1 MLLTNVTGG
10 KSLKVNI
17 PCNIASG
24 KLDLNKERFSLLL
37 AKLKDGRYN
46 LTIEPETNLI
56 SHQQRKYFFGVV
68 VDRIRL
74 GFLDKGIITTVDEVR
89 ALLNE
94 LFIHRL
100 EYNPVLDTTLKVPIS
115 LSNSSKGIDKA
126 EFNTIVNLIQ
136 QHAMQEW
143 SIEIPDPNEIDY
155 STK

>member
-1 MLLTNVTGG
+1 MINAAGG
-10 KSLKVNI
+10 KSLKINI

-37 AKLKDGRYN
+37 ATCKDGRYN
-46 LTIEPETNLI
+46 LTIEPETNNI
-56 SHQQRKYFFGVV
+56 SHAQRKYFFGVV

-100 EYNPVLDTTLKVPIS
+100 EYNPVLDATLKVPIS

-126 EFNTIVNLIQ
+126 EFNAIKDHIQ
-136 QHAMQEW
+136 RHAMQEW

>member
-1 MLLTNVTGG
+1 M
-10 KSLKVNI
+10 KINI
-17 PCNIASG
+17 PCNVASG

-74 GFLDKGIITTVDEVR
+74 GFLDKGIITTVDEIR

>member
-1 MLLTNVTGG
+1 
-10 KSLKVNI
+10 
-17 PCNIASG
+17 
-24 KLDLNKERFSLLL
+24 
-37 AKLKDGRYN
+37 
-46 LTIEPETNLI
+46 
-56 SHQQRKYFFGVV
+56 VV

-100 EYNPVLDTTLKVPIS
+100 EYNPVLDATLKVPIS

-126 EFNTIVNLIQ
+126 EFNAIKDHIQ
-136 QHAMQEW
+136 RHAMQEW

>member
-1 MLLTNVTGG
+1 
-10 KSLKVNI
+10 LKINI

-24 KLDLNKERFSLLL
+24 KLDLNKQRFSLLL
-37 AKLKDGRYN
+37 AKLKNGRYN
-46 LTIEPETNLI
+46 LTIEPETNNI
-56 SHQQRKYFFGVV
+56 SHAQRKYFFGVV

-126 EFNTIVNLIQ
+126 EFNAIKEHIQ
-136 QHAMQEW
+136 RHAMQEW

-155 STK
+155 STKL

>member
-1 MLLTNVTGG
+1 MKKIEMYCSVVKG
-10 KSLKVNI
+10 V
-17 PCNIASG
+17 
-24 KLDLNKERFSLLL
+24 LDLDKNALTRQLKR
-37 AKLKDGRYN
+37 LKDGRYN

-155 STK
+155 STKL